1 VELIV
6 SHVSTIAD
14 YTIELSNFPTD
25 IKLDESQVKD
35 HITTVTGHEV
45 AKVFIAY
52 NNRRRHIQ
60 LLQFRGKLIKQQAKL
75 LKEYYHLYS
84 LSRINQTSREIF
96 QEKLNKLSVEINV
109 ENTKLRKGNDTLVS
123 HVNN

>member
-6 SHVSTIAD
+6 ARVSTIAD

-25 IKLDESQVKD
+25 IKLDENQVKD

-52 NNRRRHIQ
+52 NNKRHIQ

-84 LSRINQTSREIF
+84 LSRINQTSLEIF